1 MSRGP
6 LIPRTSAII
15 SRRKLE
21 TALEALE
28 TGDHAGLLAA
38 LTATVE
44 TGRQEIQRR
53 LEANAPGPELVA
65 GMSLLMDEIIKAM
78 MRHITLRVSPNHN
91 PMKAERIAVVAVGGY
106 GRGELAPFS
115 DLDLLFLLA
124 YKPTPW
130 QEQVIER
137 ALYLLWDMGL
147 KVGHAVRTVDDTIR
161 RAQGDMTIRTA
172 VLEARFLWGDR
183 HLYRNLERRF
193 GRDVVPGT
201 GPEFVRA
208 KLEERDA
215 RHQKM
220 GDSRY
225 VLEPNVKEG
234 KGGLR
239 DLHTLF
245 WIAKYLYRVKRV
257 AELGE
262 AGVFTKL
269 ELSRFARASD
279 FLTRVRCH
287 LHIISGRG
295 EERLTF
301 DSQTEIA
308 QRMGFSGTR
317 NQRAVERFMK
327 RYFLVAKDVGD
338 LTRIFAAA
346 IEDSQETPRNRTRFG
361 VAREKIGIFPVEGGR
376 LALPN
381 RKHFEED
388 PRDLIGLFH
397 VAQAEE
403 IDLHPRTLWVMT
415 QNIGKIDN
423 ALRND
428 AEANRLFME
437 ILTSRNAPE
446 RALRSM
452 NEAGV
457 MGRFLPDFGRVVAQ
471 MQHDMYHVYTVD
483 EHSIRAIGV
492 LSGIE
497 HGRLG
502 EELPLATE
510 IFPKIL
516 QRRVLYLAVLLHD
529 IAKGRGGDHSILG
542 AAVAEELGPRLGF
555 SAEETETVAWLVR
568 HHLLMSNTAFRRD
581 LADPQTIE
589 DFAGVVQSLE
599 RLRLLLVLTVA
610 DIRAVGP
617 RVWNGWK
624 GELLRELYYRT
635 EEIISGGH
643 GEAIAKQERVRAI
656 TDALRNGLSNW
667 DSRAVDVHVERLIA
681 PYWLAFDAETH
692 LRHAELMRRAEENE
706 TTEVPVAVDTRAD
719 HFRDVTEVTV
729 FVPDARGIFA
739 RLAGAIAIAGA
750 NIVDARIFTTQD
762 GMALDTFWVQDERA
776 GAFDDERRL
785 LRLRDLVRQ
794 VAEGTLDLDGEVAR
808 RRQDWH
814 RSANLPVTPRV
825 LIDNNASTKHTL
837 IEVTARDRLGLLYGL
852 AQALTDL
859 GLSIV
864 TARVATFGE
873 RAVDAFYLRNS
884 FGLKIESEAQLAK
897 IRARMIEV
905 IEESDKPS
913 LAGAAE

>member
-6 LIPRTSAII
+6 LIPKTSAII
-15 SRRKLE
+15 SQLKLE

-28 TGDHAGLLAA
+28 PGDHAGLLATLDEA
-38 LTATVE
+38 VE
-44 TGRQEIQRR
+44 AGRQEIQQR

-65 GMSLLMDEIIKAM
+65 GMSLLADEIIKAM

-91 PMKAERIAVVAVGGY
+91 PMKAERIAIVAVGGY
-106 GRGELAPFS
+106 GRGELAPYS

-137 ALYLLWDMGL
+137 ALYLLWDMGF
-147 KVGHAVRTVDDTIR
+147 KVGHAVRTVDDTVR
-161 RAQGDMTIRTA
+161 RARGDMTIRTT

-183 HLYRNLERRF
+183 RLYRNLERRF
-193 GRDVVPGT
+193 GRDIVPGT

-208 KLEERDA
+208 KLEERDE
-215 RHQKM
+215 RHRKM

-239 DLHTLF
+239 DLHTFF

-257 AELGE
+257 SELGE

-279 FLTRVRCH
+279 FLNRIRCH

-317 NQRAVERFMK
+317 SQLAVERFMK

-346 IEDSQETPRNRTRFG
+346 IEDSQEAPLNRTRSG
-361 VAREKIGIFPVEGGR
+361 IAREKIGKFPVEGGR

-381 RKHFEED
+381 RKHFEEN
-388 PRDLIGLFH
+388 PRDLIDLFH
-397 VAQAEE
+397 LAQAEE
-403 IDLHPRTLWVMT
+403 IELHPRTLWVMT
-415 QNIGKIDN
+415 QNIARIDN
-423 ALRND
+423 TLRND
-428 AEANRLFME
+428 KEANRLFME
-437 ILTSRNAPE
+437 ILTSRKAPE

-457 MGRFLPDFGRVVAQ
+457 MGSFLPDFGRVVAQ

-483 EHSIRAIGV
+483 EHSIRAVGV

-497 HGRLG
+497 HERLG
-502 EELPLATE
+502 DELPLATE

-542 AAVAEELGPRLGF
+542 AEVAEELGPRLGF
-555 SAEETETVAWLVR
+555 STEETETVAWLVR

-589 DFAGVVQSLE
+589 DFAKVVQSLE

-624 GELLRELYYRT
+624 GELLRELYYRA
-635 EEIISGGH
+635 EEVISGGH
-643 GEAIAKQERVRAI
+643 GEAIAKQERVSAI
-656 TDALRNGLSNW
+656 ADRLRERLSNW
-667 DSRAVDVHVERLIA
+667 HSRAVDVHIERLVA
-681 PYWLAFDAETH
+681 PYWLAFDPQTH
-692 LRHAELMRRAEENE
+692 LRHAELMRRAEEND
-706 TTEVPVAVDTRAD
+706 TSDVTFAVDIHAD
-719 HFRDVTEVTV
+719 HFRDVTEVTA
-729 FVPDARGIFA
+729 FIPDARGIFA

-762 GMALDTFWVQDERA
+762 GMALDTFWVQDKRA
-776 GAFDDERRL
+776 GAFDDEHCL
-785 LRLRDLVRQ
+785 LRLRELVRQ
-794 VAEGTLDLDGEVAR
+794 VAEGMIDLDSEVAR
-808 RRQDWH
+808 RRHDWQH
-814 RSANLPVTPRV
+814 ALTLPVTPRV

-837 IEVTARDRLGLLYGL
+837 IEVTARDRLGLLYDL
-852 AQALTDL
+852 AQSLTDL

-884 FGLKIESEAQLAK
+884 FGLKIESDAQLAR
-897 IRARMIEV
+897 IRERIIEV
-905 IEESDKPS
+905 IEESEAAT

>member
-1 MSRGP
+1 MSRNP
-6 LIPRTSAII
+6 LVPKSSRIV
-15 SRRKLE
+15 SRRKLDA
-21 TALEALE
+21 ALEALE
-28 TGDHAGLLAA
+28 AGDGAGLLAT
-38 LTATVE
+38 LSSTVE
-44 TGRQEIQRR
+44 TGRDEIQRR
-53 LEANAPGPELVA
+53 LEAHAPGPELVA
-65 GMSLLMDEIIKAM
+65 GMSLLMDEVIKAM
-78 MRHITLRVSPNHN
+78 MRHITERVSPNHN
-91 PMKAERIAVVAVGGY
+91 PLKAERIAIVAVGGY
-106 GRGELAPFS
+106 GRGELAPYS

-183 HLYRNLERRF
+183 NLYRSLERRF
-193 GRDVVPGT
+193 GRDVVSES
-201 GPEFVRA
+201 GPEFVHA
-208 KLEERDA
+208 KLAERDA
-215 RHQKM
+215 RHLKM

-245 WIAKYLYRVKRV
+245 WIAKYLYRVKRI

-262 AGVFTKL
+262 AGVFNKL
-269 ELSRFARASD
+269 ELSRFARSAD

-287 LHIISGRG
+287 LHVISGRG

-308 QRMGFSGTR
+308 RRMGFSDGR
-317 NQRAVERFMK
+317 SQRAVERFMK
-327 RYFLVAKDVGD
+327 RYFLVAKEVGN

-346 IEDSQETPRNRTRFG
+346 IEDSQEAPRNRVRYG

-376 LALPN
+376 LALPD
-381 RKHFEED
+381 RRHFEEH
-388 PRDLIGLFH
+388 PRDLIGMFAI
-397 VAQAEE
+397 AQEQD

-415 QNIGKIDN
+415 QNIARLDN
-423 ALRND
+423 DLRED
-428 AEANRLFME
+428 RQANELFMQ
-437 ILTSRNAPE
+437 ILTSRNDPA

-483 EHSIRAIGV
+483 EHSILAISI

-497 HGRLG
+497 RG
-502 EELPLATE
+502 ELEDELPLATE

-529 IAKGRGGDHSILG
+529 IAKGRGGDHSVLG
-542 AAVAEELGPRLGF
+542 AEVADELGPRLGF
-555 SAEETETVAWLVR
+555 NAEETETVAWLVR

-581 LADPQTIE
+581 LTDPQTIE
-589 DFAGVVQSLE
+589 DFVKVVQSLD

-617 RVWNGWK
+617 KVWNGWK
-624 GELLRELYYRT
+624 GELLRELYYRA
-635 EEIISGGH
+635 EEVISGGH
-643 GEAIAKQERVRAI
+643 GEAIAKQQRVQSI
-656 TDALRNGLSNW
+656 TDALREGLGNW
-667 DSRAVDVHVERLIA
+667 DSRAVDVHIARLIT
-681 PYWLAFDAETH
+681 PYWLAFDTPTH
-692 LRHAELMRRAEENE
+692 LAHAELMRRAEDEGE
-706 TTEVPVAVDTRAD
+706 RDLSFAVETRAD

-729 FVPDARGIFA
+729 FIPDARGVFA

-750 NIVDARIFTTQD
+750 NIVDARIFTTLD

-785 LRLRDLVRQ
+785 ARLKTLVRQ
-794 VAEGTLDLDGEVAR
+794 IADGSLDLEGEVAR
-808 RRQDWH
+808 RRHDWQH
-814 RSANLPVTPRV
+814 AMTLPVAPRI

-837 IEVTARDRLGLLYGL
+837 IEITARDRLGLLYDL
-852 AQALTDL
+852 ARALTDL
-859 GLSIV
+859 ALSIV

-884 FGLKIESEAQLAK
+884 FGLKITSEAQLAK
-897 IRARMIEV
+897 IRARLIEV
-905 IEESDKPS
+905 IDEAETTDF
-913 LAGAAE
+913 AGAAE